1 MKEEKKELKLEL
13 LESGI
18 VNRTIERMA
27 EEKSEAI
34 ETRDIR
40 LRKHERT
47 NILLVVL
54 MLATAAAL
62 TIWAFILTQPVE
74 LEVYHG
80 MPEPKTESMN
90 VLQTEGEMRIITAVI
105 ICVSA
110 LARIGSIRRH
120 MKRRLAWKSHAEQR
134 LHAETSLLLMRQ
146 RGQSDAP
153 ADIAAAA
160 DVREE

>member
-74 LEVYHG
+74 LEVYPHEYPQASLWG
-80 MPEPKTESMN
+80 C
-90 VLQTEGEMRIITAVI
+90 LRTAL
-105 ICVSA
+105 S
-110 LARIGSIRRH
+110 
-120 MKRRLAWKSHAEQR
+120 E
-134 LHAETSLLLMRQ
+134 
-146 RGQSDAP
+146 
-153 ADIAAAA
+153 
-160 DVREE
+160 